1 MTPRLK
7 KQLRFAFLFEVE
19 IHILEITAGK
29 LCGYLFFSKICIV
42 SYIICLTNCCCVV

>member
-1 MTPRLK
+1 MTPRFK

-29 LCGYLFFSKICIV
+29 LCGYLFFSKTCIGD
-42 SYIICLTNCCCVV
+42 YIIRLTNYYRVV

>member
-1 MTPRLK
+1 MTSRFK
-7 KQLRFAFLFEVE
+7 KQLLFAFLFEAE
-19 IHILEITAGK
+19 IHILEIIAGK

>member
-1 MTPRLK
+1 MTPRFK
-7 KQLRFAFLFEVE
+7 KQLPFAFLFEAE

-42 SYIICLTNCCCVV
+42 NYIIRLTNCCCVV

>member
-1 MTPRLK
+1 MTPRFK

-19 IHILEITAGK
+19 VHILEITAGK

-42 SYIICLTNCCCVV
+42 SYIIRLTNYYCVV